1 MILRRAKF
9 SSVFIVGKRFV
20 LLLSFVILP
29 LSVFAYAEIKR
40 VSTRYYL
47 TDQLTRIPEYFTG
60 KEYTGNRIILRTNVV
75 REGLY
80 FAFPLDKKFHQFPAS
95 TKIILSVIHAGNP
108 IARAFT
114 FDLPVDRKGK
124 KEILLGI
131 TGKDWPSAE
140 TKPIAWEIVVK
151 NITGKLL
158 AQKKSFLWD
167 HE

>member
-60 KEYTGNRIILRTNVV
+60 KEYTGNRIFCRSNLE

-80 FAFPLDKKFHQFPAS
+80 FSFPLNQ
-95 TKIILSVIHAGNP
+95 
-108 IARAFT
+108 
-114 FDLPVDRKGK
+114 
-124 KEILLGI
+124 ELLQL
-131 TGKDWPSAE
+131 PSA
-140 TKPIAWEIVVK
+140 
-151 NITGKLL
+151 
-158 AQKKSFLWD
+158 F
-167 HE
+167 